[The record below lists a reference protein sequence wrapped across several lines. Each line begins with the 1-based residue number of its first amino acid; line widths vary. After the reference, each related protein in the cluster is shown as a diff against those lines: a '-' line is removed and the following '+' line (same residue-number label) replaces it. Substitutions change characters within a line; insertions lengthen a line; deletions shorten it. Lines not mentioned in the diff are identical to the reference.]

1 MLVGLIVLAIVF
13 ASVACLW
20 NQGLWTA
27 ILLLFN
33 VMTAALL
40 ATILFEPVANAFST
54 SRGNYADFI
63 ALWGLFIFFMGL
75 MRLATDL
82 VSRRNVKFIWPVD
95 IAGAIFFA
103 LCTGWIL
110 ACFTVTS
117 LHVAPL
123 ARSPLGG
130 SFMPSPEV
138 DDRMFGIGPDRIWL
152 AFIQNLSQGGLR
164 REEYDEADAPVH
176 VFDPDGNFIY
186 KYAARRRLTEGA
198 DD

>member
-1 MLVGLIVLAIVF
+1 MLVTGIVVAIVF

-20 NQGLWTA
+20 NQGMWTA
-27 ILLLFN
+27 ILLFFN

-40 ATILFEPVANAFST
+40 ATIMFEPVANLLPGGKGQS
-54 SRGNYADFI
+54 NYGDFL
-63 ALWGLFIFFMGL
+63 ALWGLFIFFVAI

-82 VSRRNVKFIWPVD
+82 VSRRNVKFVWPVD

-103 LCTGWIL
+103 LWTGWVI

-123 ARSPLGG
+123 ARTSMGG

-138 DDRMFGIGPDRIWL
+138 KDTMAGVGPDRIWL
-152 AFIQNLSQGGLR
+152 AFIHGLSQGGLAR
-164 REEYDEADAPVH
+164 DEQN
-176 VFDPDGNFIY
+176 VFDPDGDFIY
-186 KYAARRRLTEGA
+186 KYAARRKLTEGTEG
-198 DD
+198 D